1 MSANEINRRSFL
13 KLMGWSGAG
22 VVLSGC
28 DLPTTVTLEEGKETV
43 VSYLVPEEYVIPGL
57 GVYYATTC
65 QQCSAAC
72 GIHGRVREGRVLK
85 VEGNPESAISNGKV
99 CQMGQAGVQGHYNP
113 DRIRAPL
120 MRKNGTLAE
129 VTWEEALEAIE
140 KKVGPSSGIN
150 GERFAWVT
158 GTVSGHQAVLIDSYL
173 SAVGSKNHFIHEV
186 VSNGVSQAV
195 SQNMLGEAQPR
206 YRVDKAKL
214 ILSFGSD
221 FLGASASPVHF
232 ATQYAKFRSAP
243 RGMLVQVEPKMTL
256 TGANADLWLPARPG
270 TEGVL
275 AMGIANLLVTEQ
287 GLDASVLPAE
297 VRDALPTYD
306 VQKVSKI
313 TGIAVERIDQIARL
327 LKERAPSLVLVG
339 ASTEGHPHG
348 YHAAAAAM
356 LLNIMLGNVGQ
367 TIVAR
372 GGFPF
377 PQLDSKPGNNSS
389 LLAFAEA
396 AGNKAY
402 DAVFISGA
410 NPAYTAP
417 KFLNLDD
424 KLKSIPFKVVFT
436 QFMDETAAKADLVL
450 PLASPMEDWGTYV
463 ANYQPEQA
471 AISVQQPLMEKL
483 YPTTRGFGDI
493 VLSLLKARRPQEY
506 SGFADYYAYIKN
518 AFAALPAEHK
528 NGLDDKA
535 FWQQALQKGM
545 VKVTTADQPLMPKVA
560 PITLPEY
567 QQDNAFPYHLAP
579 SARLGLWDGRH
590 ANLPWLQE
598 APDQVSKVV
607 WGSWAEMHPTTAG
620 KLGVKNGEFIK
631 LTSAQGSIEV
641 PVYIY
646 KGIHPDVIA
655 VPMGQGHEEYGRYA
669 KNRGV
674 NPLKILNP
682 VTDATTGE
690 LALYGTRVSAA
701 RSEYTEPFALVRF
714 GGSEVQVG
722 RKLVATVRADVL
734 NRTEGV

>member
-22 VVLSGC
+22 VALSGC

-43 VSYLVPEEYVIPGL
+43 VSYLMPEEYVIPGL

-72 GIHGRVREGRVLK
+72 GIQGRVREGRVLK
-85 VEGNPESAISNGKV
+85 VEGNPESAISNGKL

-120 MRKNGTLAE
+120 MRKNGALTE
-129 VTWEEALEAIE
+129 VSWEEALEVVE

-150 GERFAWVT
+150 GDRFAWLT
-158 GTVSGHQAVLIDSYL
+158 GTVSGHQSVLIDSYL
-173 SAVGSKNHFIHEV
+173 NAVGSKNHFVHEV
-186 VSNGVSQAV
+186 INSSVSQSV
-195 SQNMLGEAQPR
+195 NQNMLGEAQPR

-232 ATQYAKFRSAP
+232 ATQYAQFRSAP
-243 RGMLVQVEPKMTL
+243 RGMLVQIEPKMTL

-275 AMGIANLLVTEQ
+275 ALGIANLLVAEQ
-287 GLDASVLPAE
+287 GIDASMLPPE
-297 VRDALPTYD
+297 VRDSLAAYD
-306 VQKVSKI
+306 AQKVSKI

-339 ASTEGHPHG
+339 ASTEGFQHG
-348 YHAAAAAM
+348 YQAAAAAM

-377 PQLDSKPGNNSS
+377 PQLDAKTGNSRS

-396 AGNKAY
+396 AGNKSY
-402 DAVFISGA
+402 DAVFISGT

-417 KFLNLDD
+417 KFLNIDE
-424 KLKSIPFKVVFT
+424 KLKNIPFKVVLT
-436 QFMDETAAKADLVL
+436 HFMDETAAKADLVL
-450 PLASPMEDWGTYV
+450 PLASAMEDWGTHV
-463 ANYQPEQA
+463 AGYQPEQA
-471 AISVQQPLMEKL
+471 ALSIQQPMMEKI
-483 YPTTRGFGDI
+483 YPTTRGFGDV
-493 VLSLLKARRPQEY
+493 VLALLKARRPQEY
-506 SGFADYYAYIKN
+506 SGFEDYYAYLKN
-518 AFAALPAEHK
+518 AFSALPAEYK
-528 NGLDDKA
+528 GGLDDKA
-535 FWQQALQKGM
+535 FWQQSLQKGT
-545 VKVTTADQPLMPKVA
+545 VKVTTADQPLMPKVTT
-560 PITLPEY
+560 ITVPEY

-598 APDQVSKVV
+598 APDQISKVV
-607 WGSWAEMHPTTAG
+607 WGSWAEIHPTTAS
-620 KLGVKNGEFIK
+620 KLGVKSGEFIK
-631 LTSAQGSIEV
+631 LTSAQGTLEV
-641 PVYIY
+641 PVYVY
-646 KGIHPDVIA
+646 KGVHPDVIA

-682 VTDATTGE
+682 VTDTTTGE
-690 LALYGTRVSAA
+690 LALYGTRVNAA
-701 RSEYTEPFALVRF
+701 RSDRTEPLALVRF
-714 GGSEVQVG
+714 GGSESQVG
-722 RKLVATVRADVL
+722 RKLVATIRADVL